1 MGQAVQQRFGSKL
14 FTGRITGWYPPSG
27 EDVALWHVVH
37 EDGDENDLEDWEV
50 EGALAR
56 LGPG

>member
-1 MGQAVQQRFGSKL
+1 MLTLTRTL
-14 FTGRITGWYPPSG
+14 TLTLTLTRITGWYPPSG